1 MFLANIF
8 GYVLNFLY
16 NTLGSYGLAIIAFS
30 ILLRIILL
38 PITINQQKSMKK
50 SGKLQ
55 GELKE
60 IQRKYKN
67 NPEKLNQETIELY
80 KREKMSPFSG
90 CFSAIIQIF
99 IILSVFWVV
108 SSPLTYMRNLKD
120 ADIYKEYS
128 DKVTQN
134 GNQKASYK
142 EIAMINLVE
151 SDYKELNNQLNNL
164 RNNNEN
170 NLEKN
175 DETKS
180 DIKEE
185 ESQVTETS
193 TEATET
199 NENSNNNENV
209 ENSEKTEESNT
220 LKNEDD
226 ILRKMEQLE
235 KLRINMDFLGL
246 DLSKVPTQSMNDF
259 RVFIIPILYVI
270 SSFISIK
277 LTNNMQSKDNKDN
290 KNENNQK
297 EPSEMDAMQNMSKSM
312 TYMMPIMSISI
323 AIIAPLGLALYWFIS
338 NVLMIL
344 ERIIL
349 KKFIDSK
356 EDKQN
361 G

>member
-16 NTLGSYGLAIIAFS
+16 NTFGSYGIAIIVFT
-30 ILLRIILL
+30 ILLRLILL
-38 PITINQQKSMKK
+38 PLTINQQKSMKK
-50 SGKLQ
+50 SGKMQ
-55 GELKE
+55 AELKE

-67 NPEKLNQETIELY
+67 NPEKLNQETMELY

-90 CFSAIIQIF
+90 CLSAILQIF

-108 SSPLTYMRNLKD
+108 SSPLTYMRNVND
-120 ADIYKEYS
+120 SDIYKEYS

-151 SDYKELNNQLNNL
+151 SDYQEINNKINDI
-164 RNNNEN
+164 EN
-170 NLEKN
+170 VSNTN
-175 DETKS
+175 DEN
-180 DIKEE
+180 I
-185 ESQVTETS
+185 
-193 TEATET
+193 
-199 NENSNNNENV
+199 NEDDKISKDESNNNDNNDNV
-209 ENSEKTEESNT
+209 ESTNMDSNNEAQENEESVE
-220 LKNEDD
+220 KVESKEDL
-226 ILRKMEQLE
+226 INKKEELE
-235 KLRINMDFLGL
+235 KLRINMNFLGL
-246 DLSKVPTQSMNDF
+246 DLSKVPTQSLNDF
-259 RVFIIPILYVI
+259 RVYIIPILYVI

-277 LTNNMQSKDNKDN
+277 LTNNLQNKNKQDNN
-290 KNENNQK
+290 KNEQ
-297 EPSEMDAMQNMSKSM
+297 SELDAMQNMSKSM

-323 AIIAPLGLALYWFIS
+323 AVIAPLGLALYWFIS

-349 KKFIDSK
+349 KKIFDSK
-356 EDKQN
+356 EDEQN